1 MRLRLSD
8 LSPDGVRIVVDW
20 DGFVVGSS
28 IFIPAINTTEALI
41 QIRAI
46 CDIPKYVVE
55 HSVRIDNGRYGVR
68 VWRVV

>member
-20 DGFVVGSS
+20 EGFVVGSS
-28 IFIPAINTTEALI
+28 IFIPAINTTETLI

-55 HSVRIDNGRYGVR
+55 HRIRVEGGRYGVR